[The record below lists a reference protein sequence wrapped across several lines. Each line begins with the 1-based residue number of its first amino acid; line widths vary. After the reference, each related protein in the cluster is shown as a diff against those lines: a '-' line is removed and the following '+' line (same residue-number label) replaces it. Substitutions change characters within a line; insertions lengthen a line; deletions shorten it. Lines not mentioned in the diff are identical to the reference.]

1 MVKHP
6 ENSDSSEPISLD
18 LSIQRQPDNTTCG
31 PTALQA
37 VYRYYGDPITLN
49 TVIRET
55 DKLAGGG
62 TLAVMLGCHAL
73 ERGYRA
79 RLYTYNLTMFD
90 PTWFVPKTVSD
101 LPERLKLQAC
111 YKATYDPKFQA
122 ATDAYLRFLDL
133 GGEIRFEDLSSRLI
147 VSQLRQGHPILVG
160 LSSTY
165 LYRCAREFGP
175 DDDPDDIRGLP
186 MGHFVVING
195 YYPTRRQARVA
206 DPLHDESLTPGQVYD
221 VPMARLVAAI
231 MLGVLTYDANML
243 IICPHQFHQGVS
255 GTHESPPDRR

>member
-1 MVKHP
+1 MTKHP
-6 ENSDSSEPISLD
+6 DKHDPFEPISLN
-18 LSIQRQPDNTTCG
+18 LSIQRQPDNSTCG

-37 VYRYYGDPITLN
+37 VYRYYGDPIALN

-79 RLYTYNLTMFD
+79 KLYTYNLTMFD
-90 PTWFVPKTVSD
+90 PTWFVPTPVTD
-101 LPERLKLQAC
+101 LAERLKLQAR
-111 YKATYDPKFQA
+111 YKATYDPKFQT

-147 VSQLRQGHPILVG
+147 VSQLRRGHPILVG

-175 DDDPDDIRGLP
+175 DDEPDDIRGLP
-186 MGHFVVING
+186 MGHFVVVCG
-195 YYPTRRQARVA
+195 YHPTRRQARVA
-206 DPLHDESLTPGQVYD
+206 DPLHDETLTPGQVYD
-221 VPMARLVAAI
+221 VPMTRLVAAI

-243 IICPHQFHQGVS
+243 IIYPHQTRPGETVV
-255 GTHESPPDRR
+255 HESPPDRR